1 MLPEKSLFSCKIR
14 WLGGD
19 NQDYDTFDRRH
30 RVTLPR
36 RQELVVGAAHKVQD
50 SLQTNPEELLAASVG
65 CCMMVTVL
73 AVFSKSRVPVLAYED
88 EPKALMEFIERRT
101 RITRVTLRPRITI
114 AGQHDRE
121 KLNNLIS
128 KAHAN
133 CTITLSVKSEVVVE
147 PAFVEAQV

>member
-1 MLPEKSLFSCKIR
+1 MLPEKSVFTCKIR
-14 WLGGD
+14 WLGRD

-30 RVTLPR
+30 RIGLPR
-36 RQELVVGAAHKVQD
+36 GQELLVGAAHKVQD
-50 SLQTNPEELLAASVG
+50 SSQTNPEELLAAAVG
-65 CCMMVTVL
+65 SCMMMTIL
-73 AVFSKSRVPVLAYED
+73 AVFSRSKIPVLAYED
-88 EPKALMEFIERRT
+88 EPEALMEFVERRT

-121 KLNNLIS
+121 KLDNLIS

-147 PAFVEAQV
+147 SVFIVAQA